1 MHTKKSTNTVVA
13 KTFNKQRKR
22 TKTSVELFTLT
33 CYYDVRIFQIQ
44 CLECL
49 HDLLNKHVQ
58 LTSVV
63 KLMNAFGLSKL
74 LSTAKCPAP
83 RTHRAT
89 NARGLRGGG
98 MLAAGINS
106 HITIIFKK
114 VGGG

>member
-13 KTFNKQRKR
+13 KSFNKQRKR

-44 CLECL
+44 CFECL

-63 KLMNAFGLSKL
+63 KLMNAFGLSK
-74 LSTAKCPAP
+74 
-83 RTHRAT
+83 
-89 NARGLRGGG
+89 GLKFNDREAI
-98 MLAAGINS
+98 LI
-106 HITIIFKK
+106 
-114 VGGG
+114 VGGGGDRRVGGRG